1 MSCADPDEL
10 ARHPSPP
17 VTRAPVERLA
27 LLSVHTCPLDQPGTG
42 DSGGMN
48 VYVLQVARRLAEMG
62 VEVDIFS
69 RWAGDAE
76 RIREPEPGVRVIHLD
91 AGPATPLP
99 KEELPDVLCEFL
111 YSMIRFASEEGR
123 TYDAVHSHY
132 WLSGWVGR
140 LASEH
145 WGIPLVHT
153 FHTLGRVK
161 NRTLAP
167 GEAPEPTVRI
177 LGEERV
183 IAAADRILAPTPVE
197 ASDLVT
203 AYNARPERVT
213 VVTPGVDTDV
223 FRPGDRDSAKALLDL
238 TGRRVV
244 LFVGRMQPLKSPDV
258 AIEAFAHAVAGATDD
273 PLLIMIGGPSGA
285 ASTSQDALA
294 KLAAN
299 AGVSDRVRFLD
310 PVPHDDLAT
319 YYRAADVVLVPSRS
333 ESFGL
338 VALEASACGAPVIAT
353 RVGGLT
359 TAVRDGV
366 TGLLVDRV
374 DAVAFGETLRSLLL
388 DPERAAALG
397 RAGSHHARR
406 FDWRHAAAKLLGV
419 YEEVVSE
426 TDSAADLHA

>member
-1 MSCADPDEL
+1 MSCTEDEL
-10 ARHPSPP
+10 DPTKPAAIS
-17 VTRAPVERLA
+17 RAPVERLA
-27 LLSVHTCPLDQPGTG
+27 LLSVHTCPLDQPGIG

-69 RWAGDAE
+69 RWAGSAE
-76 RIREPEPGVRVIHLD
+76 RVRRPEPGVRVIHLD
-91 AGPATPLP
+91 AGPAVPLP
-99 KEELPDVLCEFL
+99 KEDLPEVLAEFL
-111 YSMIRFASEEGR
+111 YSLIRFASDEGIA
-123 TYDAVHSHY
+123 YDVVHSHY

-140 LASEH
+140 LAAEH
-145 WGIPLVHT
+145 WGVPLVQT

-167 GEAPEPTVRI
+167 GEAPEPAVRI
-177 LGEERV
+177 SGEERV
-183 IAAADRILAPTPVE
+183 IATADRILAPTPVE
-197 ASDLVT
+197 AGDLVA
-203 AYNARPERVT
+203 AYNARPERVAI
-213 VVTPGVDTDV
+213 VTPGVDTDV
-223 FRPGDRDSAKALLDL
+223 FRPGDRVAAKSLLGLD
-238 TGRRVV
+238 GRTVV

-258 AIEAFAHAVAGATDD
+258 AIGAFAHAIADAGED
-273 PLLIMIGGPSGA
+273 PLLVMIGGPSGA
-285 ASTSQDALA
+285 ESTSREALS
-294 KLAAN
+294 KIAAD

-319 YYRAADVVLVPSRS
+319 YYRAADVVVVPSRS

-338 VALEASACGAPVIAT
+338 VALEASACGAPVVAT

-366 TGLLVDRV
+366 TGLLVDEV
-374 DAVAFGETLRSLLL
+374 DVAAFGDALSTLLR
-388 DPERAAALG
+388 DPVRAAALG

-419 YEEVVSE
+419 YEEVVGE
-426 TDSAADLHA
+426 VARAEDHPA